1 MHGGGRLLG
10 WLLQL
15 NFIHCVC
22 WGQARHEG
30 LRRFLRLFGLNS
42 GWCALIL
49 LDVVD
54 EGLLVAMDLLVLG
67 GRAPLVPSA
76 LDCMT
81 FCLPASISLNFRI
94 CSSCSSIF
102 FVSFSISS
110 TFTSLTLQTQTLVNS
125 TTDHLWTITF

>member
-67 GRAPLVPSA
+67 GRAPLGA
-76 LDCMT
+76 
-81 FCLPASISLNFRI
+81 FCARLHDLLLACLH
-94 CSSCSSIF
+94 F
-102 FVSFSISS
+102 FELSNLFKLLLHFLCFFLHFEHFHLTHS
-110 TFTSLTLQTQTLVNS
+110 TNANTR
-125 TTDHLWTITF
+125 